1 MPFFILRFF
10 ISETSMRI
18 PRIYVELPLQEN
30 SVFDLPQTSFQH
42 VCKVLRLK
50 NDYSL
55 ILFNGQGGQ
64 YTAKL
69 KNVEKRSAQVAVET
83 FQALT
88 NESSIKVTLGQT
100 LSRGE
105 RMDYAI
111 QKAVEAG
118 VHTIQPLFSERC
130 EVKLNSERLD
140 KKIQHWQQTAIS
152 AAEQSGR
159 GHVPKIKEPI
169 NLLEWVEECKD
180 MLKITLHHH
189 SAKPI
194 SQMSA
199 PTDKSISVLIGPE
212 GGLTEDEVE
221 SSVKQGFQ
229 PVALGPRVLR
239 TETAPIVALTCIN
252 LLWGD
257 IH

>member
-1 MPFFILRFF
+1 
-10 ISETSMRI
+10 MRI
-18 PRIYVELPLQEN
+18 PRIFVDLPLQEN
-30 SVFDLPQTSFQH
+30 CIFDLPAASFQH
-42 VCKVLRLK
+42 ICKVLRFK

-55 ILFNGQGGQ
+55 ILFNGKGGQ
-64 YTAKL
+64 YQAKL
-69 KNVEKRSAQVAVET
+69 CNVEKRSAQVAVES
-83 FQALT
+83 FQSLD
-88 NESSIKVTLGQT
+88 NESPIKVTLGQT

-118 VHTIQPLFSERC
+118 VYEIQPLFSERC

-140 KKIQHWQQTAIS
+140 KKQQHWQQIAIS

-159 GHVPKIKEPI
+159 GHVPQIKAPI
-169 NLLEWVEECKD
+169 NLSDWVSECKD
-180 MLKITLHHH
+180 MLKITMHHH

-194 SQMSA
+194 KDM
-199 PTDKSISVLIGPE
+199 PEPLDKSVSVLIGPE

-221 SSVKQGFQ
+221 SSINQGFQ

-239 TETAPIVALTCIN
+239 TETAPIVILTCIN
-252 LLWGD
+252 LIWGD
-257 IH
+257 LH

>member
-1 MPFFILRFF
+1 
-10 ISETSMRI
+10 MRI
-18 PRIYVELPLQEN
+18 PRIYVDLPLKEN
-30 SVFDLPQTSFQH
+30 SIFDLPQASFQH

-55 ILFNGQGGQ
+55 ILFNGEGGQ
-64 YTAKL
+64 YQAKL
-69 KNVEKRSAQVAVET
+69 INVEKRSAQVEVLSFET
-83 FQALT
+83 LD
-88 NESSIKVTLGQT
+88 NESPIKVTLGQT

-118 VHTIQPLFSERC
+118 VYAIQPLFSERC

-140 KKIQHWQQTAIS
+140 KKRQHWQQIAVS

-159 GHVPKIKEPI
+159 GHVPLIKEPV
-169 NLLEWVEECKD
+169 NLLDWVADCKD
-180 MLKITLHHH
+180 MLKITMHHH
-189 SAKPI
+189 SAKP
-194 SQMSA
+194 MKDMPE
-199 PTDKSISVLIGPE
+199 PTNKSISVLIGPE

-221 SSVKQGFQ
+221 TSIKQGFQ

-239 TETAPIVALTCIN
+239 TETAPIVILTCIN
-252 LLWGD
+252 LIWGD
-257 IH
+257 IK